1 MTEHVCIS
9 VIVPFYNAQLHI
21 QKCIDLLLNQDFK
34 NTFEIIMVDDGSTD
48 NSKKIVL
55 RNEDNKIHSYSL
67 EKNSGPSAARN
78 YGIKKS
84 KGEYIFFLDIDDTV
98 DLNIL
103 SIMYNKAI
111 ENSYD
116 LIFCERRYIENFKN
130 TKEDVYAY
138 PADKHFEKSEI
149 NNEMKNRFYDPLL
162 LFGLFDLTGRLIRR
176 SIIIDNKIFFEERL
190 RYLEDEFFMWEVMPS
205 IQKAAYIRKQLYSFF
220 VHPNVNTALSEGLNR
235 GFNFSNFKLIKNHIR
250 KCLNRQEFSF
260 ETSQKIADQ
269 AFIFYIIST
278 LISFS
283 RSMLLGKLD
292 ISKSIKIRKKLIS
305 DIISD
310 TEVAKSIK
318 NYVRSDKESFWIP
331 KAIKWRS
338 RRLLEFVCDLRA
350 KEIIKIRRK
359 KLKLK

>member
-1 MTEHVCIS
+1 MSEHVCIS
-9 VIVPFYNAQLHI
+9 VIVPYYNAQSHI

-84 KGEYIFFLDIDDTV
+84 KGEYIFFLDVDDTV

-103 SIMYNKAI
+103 SVMYNKAI

-162 LFGLFDLTGRLIRR
+162 LFGLFDLTGNASEWVHNFYTLIPP
-176 SIIIDNKIFFEERL
+176 DNKKVYFDPLGPEFGEGHVVKGASWRSGTRTQLRASFRDGLNNKRNDVGFRIG
-190 RYLEDEFFMWEVMPS
+190 RYL
-205 IQKAAYIRKQLYSFF
+205 Y
-220 VHPNVNTALSEGLNR
+220 
-235 GFNFSNFKLIKNHIR
+235 
-250 KCLNRQEFSF
+250 
-260 ETSQKIADQ
+260 
-269 AFIFYIIST
+269 
-278 LISFS
+278 
-283 RSMLLGKLD
+283 
-292 ISKSIKIRKKLIS
+292 
-305 DIISD
+305 
-310 TEVAKSIK
+310 
-318 NYVRSDKESFWIP
+318 
-331 KAIKWRS
+331 
-338 RRLLEFVCDLRA
+338 A
-350 KEIIKIRRK
+350 KEAASKN
-359 KLKLK
+359 